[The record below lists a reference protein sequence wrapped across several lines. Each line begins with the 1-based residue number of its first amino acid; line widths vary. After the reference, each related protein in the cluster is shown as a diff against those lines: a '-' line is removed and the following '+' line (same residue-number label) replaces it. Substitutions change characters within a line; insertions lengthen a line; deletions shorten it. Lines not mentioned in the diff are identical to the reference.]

1 MAIHQNIRRQAG
13 TAVGE
18 SFAAEVGAF
27 LARELT
33 PALRRAGRATIG
45 THSGIDA
52 CREWHG
58 KLYRQGWI
66 APAWPAEHGGTG
78 WRRDQRLLFEQMCA
92 LNDAPVLFA
101 GGLRNVGPLLIA
113 MGTEDQRRRYL
124 PAILSGA
131 EFWCQ
136 GYSEPDAGSDLVA
149 LRTRARCGSDRYIV
163 NGRKVWTTGAQH
175 SRRMFGLVRTSSEG
189 RPHEGI
195 TFLLID
201 MTAPGITVNPI
212 PTMFGEDEFN
222 EVVFDNVE
230 VQVDDRVGAEN
241 EGWAAAKTLMR
252 FARASNTTAGLLRRA
267 MRQVHARLDRM
278 GDQADATQRLAVAD
292 AETRL
297 QALEQ
302 MERHLPVPGHDDTA
316 DSFHASMMKIVATEL
331 HQQITM
337 LNVELAGPGAVRLP
351 SPGRHDAD
359 AHALAKALATRAATI
374 YSGTNEIHR
383 DIMGKVLQRGR

>member
-1 MAIHQNIRRQAG
+1 MYQAITRAQADDG
-13 TAVGE
+13 ANAE
-18 SFAAEVGAF
+18 FAAEVRAF

-33 PALRRAGRATIG
+33 PDLRAAGRATIG
-45 THSGIDA
+45 THSDIAA
-52 CREWHG
+52 CRAWH
-58 KLYRQGWI
+58 KRLYRQGWI
-66 APAWPAEHGGTG
+66 APAWPKEHGGTG
-78 WRRDQRLLFEQMCA
+78 WSRGQRLLFEQLCA

-113 MGTEDQRRRYL
+113 MGTEEQRRRYL
-124 PAILSGA
+124 PAILSGD

-149 LRTRARCGSDRYIV
+149 LRTRARCGTDRYVI

-175 SRRMFGLVRTSSEG
+175 AQRMFGLVRTSTEG
-189 RPHEGI
+189 KPHEGI

-201 MTAPGITVNPI
+201 MATPGITVSPI

-222 EVVFDNVE
+222 EVTFDNVE
-230 VQVDDRVGAEN
+230 VPVADRVGAEN
-241 EGWAAAKTLMR
+241 QGWAAAKTLMR

-267 MRQVHARLDRM
+267 FRQVQARMDVAGAEIDPVLHAK
-278 GDQADATQRLAVAD
+278 VAD
-292 AETRL
+292 AESRL
-297 QALEQ
+297 VTLEQ
-302 MERHLPVPGHDDTA
+302 MERFLPAPCGDDTL
-316 DSFHASMMKIVATEL
+316 DSFNASMMKIVATEL

-337 LNVELAGPGAVRLP
+337 LNVELAGPAAVRLP
-351 SPGRHDAD
+351 APDCHDRD

-383 DIMGKVLQRGR
+383 DIMGRFLQKGR